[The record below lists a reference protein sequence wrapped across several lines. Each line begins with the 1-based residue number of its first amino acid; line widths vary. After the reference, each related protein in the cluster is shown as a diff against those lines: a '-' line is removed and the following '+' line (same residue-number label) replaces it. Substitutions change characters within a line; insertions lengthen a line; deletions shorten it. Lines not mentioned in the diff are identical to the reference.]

1 MLRHT
6 QVAFAASAAI
16 AVAAISPASAQ
27 TDDAV
32 AQFYSGKTITIAVPG
47 DAGGTYGKYG
57 RMIAQFMKRHIPGQP
72 RIKIKHMPGAGLKLL
87 NFAYNELPQDGTGL
101 VMPMDTLIV
110 FELLMPEKTK
120 YKSRNFTWL
129 GSLIRTNSVT
139 FIRSDTGV
147 RSVRDMRN
155 TEIVMASTGLGSPS
169 FLMPAM
175 INGLLGTR
183 MKVVRGF
190 KGARKI
196 ISAIERGR
204 AQGGAL
210 PWGSIR
216 ASKPSWVRSRF
227 VVPVVQVGSFRD
239 PSLPNVPMVTD
250 LVSNQDDLK
259 IVKFMASFSS
269 IGRSV
274 AAPPNV
280 PQMRVAALR
289 KAFDMT
295 VRDPR
300 FLSQAKKRKLRIKP
314 TPGLEVQSV
323 VNDATNVSPEIVRR
337 ARRVILGPAQ

>member
-1 MLRHT
+1 MLRHI
-6 QVAFAASAAI
+6 QVVSAAAALT
-16 AVAAISPASAQ
+16 AVALSSASAQ
-27 TDDAV
+27 SDDAV
-32 AQFYSGKTITIAVPG
+32 AQFYTGKTITIAVPG

-57 RMIAQFMKRHIPGQP
+57 RMIAQFMKKHIPGQP
-72 RIKIKHMPGAGLKLL
+72 RIKIKHMPGAGLNLL
-87 NFAYNELPQDGTGL
+87 NFAYNDLPRDGTGL

-139 FIRSDTGV
+139 FIRADTGV
-147 RSVRDMRN
+147 RNLLDLRN
-155 TEIVMASTGLGSPS
+155 TEVVMASTGLGSPS

-183 MKVVRGF
+183 MTVKRGF

-216 ASKPSWVRSRF
+216 ASKPAWVRSRF
-227 VVPVVQVGSFRD
+227 IVPVVQVGSYRD
-239 PSLPNVPMVTD
+239 PALPNVPMITD
-250 LVSNQDDLK
+250 LVRDANDQK
-259 IVKFMASFSS
+259 IIKFMATFSA

-274 AAPPNV
+274 AAPPDV
-280 PQMRVAALR
+280 PPTRLAALR
-289 KAFDMT
+289 TAFDKT
-295 VRDPR
+295 VADPR
-300 FLSQAKKRKLRIKP
+300 FLAQAKKRKLRIRP
-314 TPGLEVQSV
+314 TPGHEVQAV
-323 VNDATNVSPEIVRR
+323 VNDATNVSPDIVRR